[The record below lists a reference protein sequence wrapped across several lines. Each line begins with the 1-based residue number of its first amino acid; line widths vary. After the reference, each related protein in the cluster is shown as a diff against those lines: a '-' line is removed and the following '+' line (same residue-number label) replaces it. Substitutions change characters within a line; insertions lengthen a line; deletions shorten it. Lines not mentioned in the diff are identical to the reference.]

1 MKPGECSESALD
13 LIKGP
18 RATQLQRSVAS
29 DRHSTKPPPAFEILL
44 CLGQTLA
51 QRDKVTHT
59 YIIAEREVDVWL
71 TAATFAYR

>member
-18 RATQLQRSVAS
+18 SATQRSVAS
-29 DRHSTKPPPAFEILL
+29 DRHSTKTSAGFEILL

-59 YIIAEREVDVWL
+59 YIIAEREGDV
-71 TAATFAYR
+71 